1 MLTDYLRKLASFDP
15 LAVPQLLGE
24 DEGEGEGEGGALR
37 AVAVQRDLLT

>member
-24 DEGEGEGEGGALR
+24 GEGEGGALR

>member
-24 DEGEGEGEGGALR
+24 GEGEGEGGALR